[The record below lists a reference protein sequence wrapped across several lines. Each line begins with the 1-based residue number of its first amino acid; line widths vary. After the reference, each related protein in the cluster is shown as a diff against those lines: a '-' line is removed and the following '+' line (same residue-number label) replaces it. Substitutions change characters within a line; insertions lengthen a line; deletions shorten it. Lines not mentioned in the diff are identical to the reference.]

1 MMRRF
6 WFFACLMTLAGCTT
20 MGKMADVMMDPDIQ
34 VGSNDEQ
41 PSTLGFSLLA
51 ERDVNPNESGEAAP
65 IEFQVVLLAEDSK
78 LLATDYD
85 QVTAD
90 VEKALGKNYL
100 DHQEYTLLPGQ
111 YKYLPPIKLD
121 EETRYIGV
129 IARYADP
136 DHAQWRK
143 VIKVKSMGQAYQIL
157 VHLRQAKWNYKKK
170 NSDVESKSGYLARG
184 DVYQAPALPA
194 TTEVCRLCAACQVCC
209 AWRLFLRVTVTEYQR
224 GLPWAGAHSLARRI
238 RCVTGW
244 HTLSYSERGC
254 AASSAGAC

>member
-1 MMRRF
+1 
-6 WFFACLMTLAGCTT
+6 

-34 VGSNDEQ
+34 VGSNDAQ

-111 YKYLPPIKLD
+111 FKYLPPIKLD
-121 EETRYIGV
+121 EKTRYIGV

-157 VHLRQAKWNYKKK
+157 VHLRQ
-170 NSDVESKSGYLARG
+170 SEVELQKEE
-184 DVYQAPALPA
+184 Q
-194 TTEVCRLCAACQVCC
+194 
-209 AWRLFLRVTVTEYQR
+209 
-224 GLPWAGAHSLARRI
+224 
-238 RCVTGW
+238 
-244 HTLSYSERGC
+244 
-254 AASSAGAC
+254 

>member
-6 WFFACLMTLAGCTT
+6 WFFACLMALAGCTT

-85 QVTAD
+85 QATAD

-157 VHLRQAKWNYKKK
+157 VHLRQ
-170 NSDVESKSGYLARG
+170 SEVELQKEE
-184 DVYQAPALPA
+184 Q
-194 TTEVCRLCAACQVCC
+194 
-209 AWRLFLRVTVTEYQR
+209 
-224 GLPWAGAHSLARRI
+224 
-238 RCVTGW
+238 
-244 HTLSYSERGC
+244 
-254 AASSAGAC
+254 

>member
-129 IARYADP
+129 IARYDDP

-157 VHLRQAKWNYKKK
+157 VHLRQ
-170 NSDVESKSGYLARG
+170 SEVELQKEE
-184 DVYQAPALPA
+184 Q
-194 TTEVCRLCAACQVCC
+194 
-209 AWRLFLRVTVTEYQR
+209 
-224 GLPWAGAHSLARRI
+224 
-238 RCVTGW
+238 
-244 HTLSYSERGC
+244 
-254 AASSAGAC
+254 

>member
-143 VIKVKSMGQAYQIL
+143 VIKVKSMGLAYQIL
-157 VHLRQAKWNYKKK
+157 VHLRQ
-170 NSDVESKSGYLARG
+170 SEVELQKEE
-184 DVYQAPALPA
+184 Q
-194 TTEVCRLCAACQVCC
+194 
-209 AWRLFLRVTVTEYQR
+209 
-224 GLPWAGAHSLARRI
+224 
-238 RCVTGW
+238 
-244 HTLSYSERGC
+244 
-254 AASSAGAC
+254 

>member
-34 VGSNDEQ
+34 VGSNDDQ

-51 ERDVNPNESGEAAP
+51 ERDINPNESGEAAP

-157 VHLRQAKWNYKKK
+157 VHLRQ
-170 NSDVESKSGYLARG
+170 SEVELQKEE
-184 DVYQAPALPA
+184 Q
-194 TTEVCRLCAACQVCC
+194 
-209 AWRLFLRVTVTEYQR
+209 
-224 GLPWAGAHSLARRI
+224 
-238 RCVTGW
+238 
-244 HTLSYSERGC
+244 
-254 AASSAGAC
+254 

>member
-6 WFFACLMTLAGCTT
+6 WFLACLMTLAGCTT

-157 VHLRQAKWNYKKK
+157 VHLRQRE
-170 NSDVESKSGYLARG
+170 VELQKEE
-184 DVYQAPALPA
+184 Q
-194 TTEVCRLCAACQVCC
+194 
-209 AWRLFLRVTVTEYQR
+209 
-224 GLPWAGAHSLARRI
+224 
-238 RCVTGW
+238 
-244 HTLSYSERGC
+244 
-254 AASSAGAC
+254 

>member
-1 MMRRF
+1 MMRMF
-6 WFFACLMTLAGCTT
+6 WFVACLMTLAGCTT

-34 VGSNDEQ
+34 VGSNDDQ

-85 QVTAD
+85 QVTGD

-100 DHQEYTLLPGQ
+100 DHQDYTLLPGQ
-111 YKYLPPIKLD
+111 FKYLPPIKLD
-121 EETRYIGV
+121 EKTRYIGV

-136 DHAQWRK
+136 EHAQWRK

-157 VHLRQAKWNYKKK
+157 VHLRQ
-170 NSDVESKSGYLARG
+170 SEVELQKEE
-184 DVYQAPALPA
+184 Q
-194 TTEVCRLCAACQVCC
+194 
-209 AWRLFLRVTVTEYQR
+209 
-224 GLPWAGAHSLARRI
+224 
-238 RCVTGW
+238 
-244 HTLSYSERGC
+244 
-254 AASSAGAC
+254 